1 MKLYDEMA
9 LKFVNTDLNRNVG
22 GKLLRVRQREGV
34 SQQNVADDLGF
45 SSTTYS
51 KLENGKVDFTVTR
64 LEQLANYFKVN
75 VCDFLDSDIDIP
87 RLLQDM
93 KIPADYKVLE
103 AKYELLRELYEA
115 KNK

>member
-1 MKLYDEMA
+1 MA
-9 LKFVNTDLNRNVG
+9 LKFVNIDLNKRIG
-22 GKLLRVRQREGV
+22 SKLLRVRQRAGI

-64 LEQLANYFKVN
+64 LDQLANYFKIN
-75 VCDFLDSDIDIP
+75 VCDFLDAEIDIP
-87 RLLQDM
+87 RLQQDM
-93 KIPADYKVLE
+93 KCSADYKVLE